1 MPVSCAKCN
10 TEIPAAEAWSC
21 CCGEAFFCSEE
32 HFHQDPHS
40 KIEDDK
46 HAEANELIQSS
57 IDVKLSRLV
66 GKGGY
71 VSLMNRLVEL
81 ILEPS
86 KIPRAKAQLA
96 IDFGKESTR
105 SNRDTVQSLVN
116 GALDSWT
123 ESSIAGL
130 KHNLQELET
139 IWKRDSPR
147 SKQQIEA
154 AMISFFAALEDYE
167 MDHTDNKKQAALK
180 GAGFALGNAL
190 NGSRK

>member
-1 MPVSCAKCN
+1 MPVNCAKCN
-10 TEIPAAEAWSC
+10 TEIPVLEAWSC

-32 HFHQDPHS
+32 HFQQDPHS
-40 KIEDDK
+40 KIEDDQ

-71 VSLMNRLVEL
+71 VDLMKRLVEL
-81 ILEPS
+81 ILDPS
-86 KIPRAKAQLA
+86 KIPRAKMALVR
-96 IDFGKESTR
+96 DFGQESTK
-105 SNRDTVQSLVN
+105 SNRGTVESFVT

-123 ESSIAGL
+123 QSSLEGL

-139 IWKRDSPR
+139 IWKKDSPR

-154 AMISFFAALEDYE
+154 AMTAFFAALEDYE
-167 MDHTDNKKQAALK
+167 TDHVNSQKQAKLK

>member
-32 HFHQDPHS
+32 HFQQDPHS

-71 VSLMNRLVEL
+71 IDLMNRFVDL
-81 ILEPS
+81 IIRPTD
-86 KIPRAKAQLA
+86 IPRAKDALVR
-96 IDFGKESTR
+96 DFKMESAK
-105 SNRDTVQSLVN
+105 SNRGIVESYIA
-116 GALDSWT
+116 GALNARA
-123 ESSIAGL
+123 ESNLGALKDNLHGL
-130 KHNLQELET
+130 ER
-139 IWKRDSPR
+139 IWQKDSPR
-147 SKQQIEA
+147 SRQQIEA
-154 AMISFFAALEDYE
+154 TMTAFLTVLEDY
-167 MDHTDNKKQAALK
+167 MKDNSKEIKLRD
-180 GAGFALGNAL
+180 AGFALGNAL